1 MLIPLVSAVIAII
14 ISVISFLIYQGKF
27 TLIKDDLSIVLKEN
41 KLIVMGLNLMAF
53 ALLLGLVGYGFS
65 LGGSF
70 RYLRLIFLV
79 IGFICLKISF
89 AKNIDKLP
97 PLPSFLKAIININNT
112 QSLQIFAFIIISFL
126 FIKSLVAVDWIN
138 GDTWM
143 YQLPFAARFWGLV
156 SPEQYMFEAERE
168 PFFNTSTMLPNI
180 LQGFFWYLFGIKRPQ
195 GANLVSF
202 LSLIGYFIFIKY
214 YLKIPYYLSI
224 IAILA
229 VPLIHIATTSCY
241 VDLLTNVGFSITLII
256 TYLLYLKED
265 FINYKNVSIFILG
278 GFIAGN
284 SKYLLVPPLALVMFF
299 VFLRILWLILYRFN
313 AINKI
318 KNILT
323 LILTMAGASIIIFLT
338 SVKNLVLYQNP
349 FYPLKITVFGYEF
362 NHTVVPSEDYMSKTI
377 QAMSP
382 IQRWLFSLLEIG
394 AFDERRPWKW
404 TIAMDYVPLDAD
416 TFGMGGY
423 FAIYVVFNVLL
434 FAFLCKR
441 NNPETRV
448 ALAIVIIMTLVTP
461 FLPFSYQLRYYMYWI
476 IILITFNLY
485 LILAEDKLTKKSWLT
500 SANYGYCGVIIMMI
514 FIIITRWDYTYPNAM
529 SLDKFMN
536 SDNRVNPEVIAQLE
550 VKKDVCLVGFTPLTF
565 LYNSQFHEDKNYSVK
580 AEFSYGEEE
589 VKEKCGDRFII
600 NKE

>member
-1 MLIPLVSAVIAII
+1 MLIPLISTFIAII
-14 ISVISFLIYQGKF
+14 ISAISFFIYQGKF
-27 TLIKDDLSIVLKEN
+27 ILIPDNVSTIFKQN
-41 KLIVMGLNLMAF
+41 KLIVIGLNFIAF
-53 ALLLGLVGYGFS
+53 GLLLGLVGYVLS
-65 LGGSF
+65 LGGNF
-70 RYLRLIFLV
+70 RYLRVIILV
-79 IGFICLKISF
+79 IGCLCLKISV
-89 AKNIDKLP
+89 AKEIDKLP
-97 PLPSFLKAIININNT
+97 ELPDFFKAILNINNT
-112 QSLQIFAFIIISFL
+112 QVLQIFATIIVSFL
-126 FIKSLVAVDWIN
+126 LIKSLVAVDWIN

-202 LSLIGYFIFIKY
+202 LSLIGYFIFIKH
-214 YLKIPYYLSI
+214 YLKIPYYLSV

-229 VPLIHIATTSCY
+229 VPLIHIAATSCY
-241 VDLLTNVGFSITLII
+241 VDLLTNVGFAITLII

-278 GFIAGN
+278 GFIAAN
-284 SKYLLVPPLALVMFF
+284 SKYLLVPPLVLVIFF
-299 VFLRILWLILYRFN
+299 VFIRILWLIFYRFN
-313 AINKI
+313 PASKI

-323 LILTMAGASIIIFLT
+323 LIFTMAGANIIIFLT
-338 SVKNLVLYQNP
+338 SFKNLVIYQNP
-349 FYPLKITVFGYEF
+349 FYPLKITIFGYEF
-362 NHTVVPSEDYMSKTI
+362 NHTVVPSEDYMSDKI
-377 QAMSP
+377 EAMFP

-423 FAIYVVFNVLL
+423 FAIYVIFNIIL
-434 FAFLCKR
+434 FAFLCRK

-448 ALAIVIIMTLVTP
+448 ALGMVIIMTLVTP

-485 LILAEDKLTKKSWLT
+485 LLLQHYQLTKSLWLKPQ
-500 SANYGYCGVIIMMI
+500 NYGYVGIIIMMI
-514 FIIITRWDYTYPNAM
+514 FVISTRWDYTYPNPM

-536 SDNRVNPEVIAQLE
+536 NDNRVNPEVIAILE
-550 VKKDVCLVGFTPLTF
+550 EKNRLV
-565 LYNSQFHEDKNYSVK
+565 
-580 AEFSYGEEE
+580 
-589 VKEKCGDRFII
+589 
-600 NKE
+600 